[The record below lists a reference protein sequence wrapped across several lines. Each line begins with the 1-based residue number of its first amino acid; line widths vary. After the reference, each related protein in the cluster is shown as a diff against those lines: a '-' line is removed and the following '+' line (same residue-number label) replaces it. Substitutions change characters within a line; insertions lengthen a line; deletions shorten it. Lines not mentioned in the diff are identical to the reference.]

1 MIGQLQKN
9 FKRLVNVTALSIL
22 LCAPNAYA
30 ETVVGRL
37 IASDWFIII
46 KEESDVKTVVH
57 THNPPNWKFSEP
69 VYFEVNFTN
78 ETLDENYLY
87 ILAASRPGGQDGF
100 LGGQLNGDHKIK
112 TGNSAISVL
121 NSNWIDAVLPNLEIM
136 KEITAG
142 DLGGSY
148 GPTREAKAIG
158 EFSYGSIQHNSDAAG
173 IWSRQSGDDGSVVA
187 FRISYADLFD
197 PIVTDA
203 GSGNSDNNSGFTEA
217 ERDAMLNHINL
228 LDENL
233 IAAREEIKDLN
244 TQLSIKTKAADTT
257 MAHLQKRD
265 AEITTLKTEIVGL
278 KKKVGGRTPLST
290 FLLWA
295 LGGLGLGGVLGA
307 VVFWARKKPLKPS
320 PNVQPHLKKGN
331 EKDNKEGALMSFP
344 VYVVS
349 RKGAGFTTK
358 IKTYP
363 DDFNSDKNGFFPP
376 VPSGKIFPENPSFQ
390 AVDTSTKSALS
401 NSWETA
407 YDATGRVGLAQTKV
421 PDGNDESF
429 GTAIL
434 VDENY
439 IITNR
444 HVFDHYYDRI
454 MEPEELVG
462 IEFYGELNTDKTEFY
477 KISNEEVYILEERD
491 AIILKLE
498 KAVET
503 RAPIRFSQEA
513 PQSYE
518 EHDIMIVG
526 YPLRPNKEDLTR
538 EERAVFGGLEI
549 FSVKLVSEGRI
560 FSHKYD
566 LDKDFIVETKTSGEY
581 SQNKHQPAITYN
593 VSTLPGNSGSPVIS
607 KKTGD
612 VIGLHFGDGL
622 FKEQPANVGHS
633 GQILAGFVTHV
644 TSGQARNVVNEV

>member
-1 MIGQLQKN
+1 MGSEMCI
-9 FKRLVNVTALSIL
+9 RDSLSIL

-46 KEESDVKTVVH
+46 KEESGVKTVVH
-57 THNPPNWKFSEP
+57 THNPPNWEFSEP

-244 TQLSIKTKAADTT
+244 TQL
-257 MAHLQKRD
+257 
-265 AEITTLKTEIVGL
+265 
-278 KKKVGGRTPLST
+278 LS
-290 FLLWA
+290 LI
-295 LGGLGLGGVLGA
+295 
-307 VVFWARKKPLKPS
+307 
-320 PNVQPHLKKGN
+320 H
-331 EKDNKEGALMSFP
+331 
-344 VYVVS
+344 
-349 RKGAGFTTK
+349 
-358 IKTYP
+358 I
-363 DDFNSDKNGFFPP
+363 
-376 VPSGKIFPENPSFQ
+376 
-390 AVDTSTKSALS
+390 
-401 NSWETA
+401 
-407 YDATGRVGLAQTKV
+407 
-421 PDGNDESF
+421 
-429 GTAIL
+429 
-434 VDENY
+434 
-439 IITNR
+439 
-444 HVFDHYYDRI
+444 
-454 MEPEELVG
+454 
-462 IEFYGELNTDKTEFY
+462 
-477 KISNEEVYILEERD
+477 
-491 AIILKLE
+491 
-498 KAVET
+498 
-503 RAPIRFSQEA
+503 
-513 PQSYE
+513 
-518 EHDIMIVG
+518 
-526 YPLRPNKEDLTR
+526 
-538 EERAVFGGLEI
+538 
-549 FSVKLVSEGRI
+549 
-560 FSHKYD
+560 
-566 LDKDFIVETKTSGEY
+566 
-581 SQNKHQPAITYN
+581 
-593 VSTLPGNSGSPVIS
+593 
-607 KKTGD
+607 
-612 VIGLHFGDGL
+612 
-622 FKEQPANVGHS
+622 
-633 GQILAGFVTHV
+633 
-644 TSGQARNVVNEV
+644 